1 MTPDPLD
8 IPEIFRIPPDVRRAS
23 WKGRKLSR
31 QGSAFKSKPTKIEEA
46 ATRALRREIEAQERA
61 KAKAK
66 AEAQKEKREADKRRG
81 VKPIRKKRR
90 A

>member
-1 MTPDPLD
+1 MAALD
-8 IPEIFRIPPDVRRAS
+8 IPAFLRIPPDLRRAA

-66 AEAQKEKREADKRRG
+66 AEARKEQRKADKRRG
-81 VKPIRKKRR
+81 VKPIRKRRR